1 MKLGDTM
8 KKVSLIL
15 LLILLGITY
24 LNRDT
29 IVLYVVQKILFKG
42 TTNLEINEYHK
53 NDDFELAQNTIN
65 LTPSSNNDFNNIFY
79 TILNSGMNEVV
90 IYCSSDYKNC
100 INDFNDYT
108 KNSSEIEAINNYVDP
123 FNSFKNIA
131 VSTDNFNRIQI
142 NITKAYTENQIEL
155 IDSMINKYI
164 KENINS
170 SMNDREKIRA
180 FHDYIINNTKYDM
193 NYNVDVNKDTYP
205 NSPYNAYGVLFENKA
220 ICGGYSDVM
229 AIYLDKIGIK
239 NYRIASSE
247 HIWNY
252 VFVDNNWYHL
262 DLTWDD
268 PITNT
273 GEDILIY
280 DFFLIDNKQLES
292 KKTSQ
297 HQYNKNLYLEAK

>member
-1 MKLGDTM
+1 M